1 MIAGFCGETEEDHAA
16 TLDLLERVGYEQA
29 FLYAYSL
36 RDKTHAAR
44 HYQVRLVP
52 LGACLLGCA
61 AAAAAAGCLPASQC
75 RRRRSCCRCGRPA
88 VNQELKTACLSTHQC
103 HTTT

>member
-44 HYQVRLVP
+44 HYQV
-52 LGACLLGCA
+52 
-61 AAAAAAGCLPASQC
+61 
-75 RRRRSCCRCGRPA
+75 
-88 VNQELKTACLSTHQC
+88 
-103 HTTT
+103 